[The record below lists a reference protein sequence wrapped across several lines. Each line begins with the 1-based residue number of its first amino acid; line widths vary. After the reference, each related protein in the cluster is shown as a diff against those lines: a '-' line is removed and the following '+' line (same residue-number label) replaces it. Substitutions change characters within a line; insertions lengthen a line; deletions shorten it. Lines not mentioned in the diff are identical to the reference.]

1 MVQLYGSSIMI
12 IHKNIDKFF
21 RLKIKGKEY
30 IKVRF
35 LIIILISKNKEI
47 GLNYKLV
54 KITKM

>member
-1 MVQLYGSSIMI
+1 MI
-12 IHKNIDKFF
+12 IHKNMDKFF

-30 IKVRF
+30 IKVRV
-35 LIIILISKNKEI
+35 LISLQNKEI

>member
-1 MVQLYGSSIMI
+1 MVQLYGNSIMI

-21 RLKIKGKEY
+21 RLKIKGKEH

-35 LIIILISKNKEI
+35 LIPLQNKEI

>member
-1 MVQLYGSSIMI
+1 MI
-12 IHKNIDKFF
+12 THKNIDKFF